1 MNQKSHRLKA
11 FNITNKPWV
20 IFEWKKIRDPEL
32 SKHLIDITAN
42 IWGCFFF
49 QNCVAHWDQI
59 KHKHTHHSSLWVPL
73 PSITECRCQ
82 GGWAALVIQS
92 SAPIVDGRVDGDCPH
107 TWGITIA
114 VTVIIATTISWGPD
128 IDAAFPAAPLKQ
140 HYHHDPSEMKVC
152 HSSCLFRW
160 NSFGWNENWKSE
172 SLWCISMRDT
182 LLRTLNDW
190 ITGLLC
196 IFLNYSLTTGQSDLP
211 CHRWWFP
218 IWNHFF

>member
-1 MNQKSHRLKA
+1 MEKDQGPWTIKA
-11 FNITNKPWV
+11 FD
-20 IFEWKKIRDPEL
+20 RHYG
-32 SKHLIDITAN
+32 KHLRLFLLSELCCTLR
-42 IWGCFFF
+42 
-49 QNCVAHWDQI
+49 DQI

-128 IDAAFPAAPLKQ
+128 IDAAFPSAPLKQ